1 MINEHNEQVGVI
13 ETREALRMAEE
24 AGLDLVEIQADVRP
38 PLCKIMDYGKYRFEL
53 SKKQKGQNAGKASE
67 LKEVRLGR
75 SIKIDDHDVQIRVNQ
90 ARKFLMEGHKV
101 LLVQNFRGREMA
113 HREIGEQ
120 RMKEVCEQLADIA
133 KPDGFP
139 KLAGRRMNVVLMPDK
154 TKIEAAK
161 RAIAKEKAAAE
172 KAKAAEKGE
181 DNKPQQK
188 PAPEPEAQ
196 EVESRE

>member
-1 MINEHNEQVGVI
+1 MI

-53 SKKQKGQNAGKASE
+53 SKKQKGNTAGKASE

-90 ARKFLMEGHKV
+90 ARRFLMDGHKV

-113 HREIGEQ
+113 HRNIGED
-120 RMKEVCEQLADIA
+120 RMKAVCEQLSDIA
-133 KPDGFP
+133 KPDGTP

-154 TKIEAAK
+154 TKIEAVK
-161 RAIAKEKAAAE
+161 RAEA
-172 KAKAAEKGE
+172 KAKAAEEKAKAKDAEKDGAA
-181 DNKPQQK
+181 QAAT
-188 PAPEPEAQ
+188 PAPEAPVAETQTA
-196 EVESRE
+196 EKSD

>member
-1 MINEHNEQVGVI
+1 
-13 ETREALRMAEE
+13 MAEE

-53 SKKQKGQNAGKASE
+53 SKKQKGNSAGKASE

-113 HREIGEQ
+113 YREMGEQ
-120 RMKEVCEQLADIA
+120 RMRESCEQLADIA

-139 KLAGRRMNVVLMPDK
+139 KLAGRRMNIVLLPEK
-154 TKIEAAK
+154 TKIEAVK
-161 RAIAKEKAAAE
+161 RAIAKEKAAEE
-172 KAKAAEKGE
+172 KAKGEVKAEAE
-181 DNKPQQK
+181 EPKPV
-188 PAPEPEAQ
+188 EPEAQ
-196 EVESRE
+196 PAESSE